1 MNESVE
7 RQLYEIIAR
16 QSGIDVAAIAP
27 QSTLKDLGVDSLTAI
42 ETIFEIEEHF
52 GVTLP
57 DRDPNFDTDSVQ
69 GLATALQQ
77 ALDAAAAAPHAA

>member
-7 RQLYEIIAR
+7 RQLYDIIAK
-16 QSGIDVAAIAP
+16 QGGIDVATITP

-69 GLATALQQ
+69 GLLTALQQ
-77 ALDAAAAAPHAA
+77 ALDGAAVAPDPA